1 MWDIRMHDLA
11 SGTWKLIVFSQGLYI
26 LLFVL
31 IFFFQILHAVKSLT
45 GAP

>member
-11 SGTWKLIVFSQGLYI
+11 SGTWKLIVLSQGLYI

-31 IFFFQILHAVKSLT
+31 IFFFFKYYMLLKV
-45 GAP
+45 